1 MLNDEEEF
9 AVREAAF
16 AWLRAAQLKTPYFT
30 RDDLS
35 RFEYSGRQFRLLG
48 PQTGIWWL
56 AGLSDAAI
64 AFSTAFVPEGRPR
77 PYDDDMGQE
86 GLARY
91 KWRGLD
97 GEHADNRALR
107 NAMTRSLPLIWFVGV
122 GYKPGTQTQVF
133 DAQFPV
139 YLVDEEPRQNQ
150 FVVAFEYGQK
160 VLPDLSNPA
169 AVEIVRRYNERV
181 VKVRHHQPIFRGR
194 VISAY
199 QERCAICRLPFA
211 ELLDA
216 AHIKPDSEGGSAR
229 VSNGLS
235 LCKIHHGAYDANILG
250 ISPDYTVHI
259 RQSVLDTYDGPTLQH
274 ALKEMD
280 GESLRQLPKDRPSK
294 PDVDLLAERFERFE
308 RAS

>member
-1 MLNDEEEF
+1 MLSESEEF

-35 RFEYSGRQFRLLG
+35 NFVYRGRKFRLLG
-48 PQTGIWWL
+48 PMTGIWKL

-64 AFSTAFVPEGRPR
+64 AFSTAYVPEGRQR
-77 PYDDDMGQE
+77 PYEDDMGEE

-91 KWRGLD
+91 KWRGTD
-97 GEHADNRALR
+97 GNHADNRALR
-107 NAMTRSLPLIWFVGV
+107 NAMTRGLPLIWFVGV
-122 GYKPGTQTQVF
+122 GHKPGTQTQVF

-139 YLVDEEPRQNQ
+139 YLVDEEPASHQ

-160 VLPDLSNPA
+160 VIPELSNPEA
-169 AVEIVRRYNERV
+169 AEIVRRYNERV
-181 VKVRHHQPIFRGR
+181 VKARHHQPIFRGR

-199 QERCAICRLPFA
+199 EARCAVCRLPFP

-216 AHIKPDSEGGSAR
+216 AHIKPDAEGGSAR

-235 LCKIHHGAYDANILG
+235 LCKIHHGAYDADILG
-250 ISPDYTVHI
+250 ISSDYKIHI
-259 RQSVLDTYDGPTLQH
+259 RRSVLETFDGPTLQH
-274 ALKEMD
+274 SLKEMD
-280 GESLRQLPKDRPSK
+280 GETLRQIPSDRTDRP
-294 PDVDLLAERFERFE
+294 DRDLLAERFEKF
-308 RAS
+308 RAAS